1 MIKVKTLKKANLV
14 GIEVPG
20 NIGGYAGRYVEEIL
34 EQRGY
39 RIDQGQGC
47 DMPSLNIEVKTRD
60 LDATSPQTIGT
71 MSVIDIIE
79 TDYEDSPIC
88 EKIQQQYRIKTR
100 NGVIVENKI
109 YNCKCNCC
117 QHRTFTLNCNGTL
130 GLCPDETYVRPLSDI
145 QEVSENWA
153 AFERKAREQ
162 YFTHI
167 TQEVNQLCQN
177 CDLFDVCGGNCEPA
191 LFDETS
197 VECPLSKS
205 VLNFQIANLGMFK
218 AKLEKAKLNLIELRS

>member
-109 YNCKCNCC
+109 YD
-117 QHRTFTLNCNGTL
+117 F
-130 GLCPDETYVRPLSDI
+130 SDPYI
-145 QEVSENWA
+145 QE
-153 AFERKAREQ
+153 
-162 YFTHI
+162 
-167 TQEVNQLCQN
+167 
-177 CDLFDVCGGNCEPA
+177 
-191 LFDETS
+191 
-197 VECPLSKS
+197 LSKVS
-205 VLNFQIANLGMFK
+205 
-218 AKLEKAKLNLIELRS
+218 

>member
-109 YNCKCNCC
+109 YD
-117 QHRTFTLNCNGTL
+117 F
-130 GLCPDETYVRPLSDI
+130 SDPYI
-145 QEVSENWA
+145 QELIKVSYETGRIRLINDVRQGIHNVKYYPGGDYGYWERTTNSRSYSFRMSQSMMDGLETLSNNSKTFNTM
-153 AFERKAREQ
+153 FEIIK
-162 YFTHI
+162 
-167 TQEVNQLCQN
+167 
-177 CDLFDVCGGNCEPA
+177 
-191 LFDETS
+191 
-197 VECPLSKS
+197 
-205 VLNFQIANLGMFK
+205 
-218 AKLEKAKLNLIELRS
+218 